1 MMAVVAGAALGSFLK
16 GRRGPEQPDEDRIP
30 RSCNLP
36 RGSLGRQS
44 MRLYAAVFSLLGLCS
59 ACACSGSTVPVVE
72 ACGESFCIQ
81 GIAQNRLIKTTPVE
95 DFNLYRV
102 QTNGRL
108 FVIYEGNAPQSD
120 EAVVGHVR
128 ANGSAWDL
136 LRANDHIGA
145 RSYRERLQ
153 WPQYLVVTTSCA
165 AASQC
170 PIEGF
175 IRSIRLLE
183 PAAGG

>member
-1 MMAVVAGAALGSFLK
+1 
-16 GRRGPEQPDEDRIP
+16 
-30 RSCNLP
+30 
-36 RGSLGRQS
+36 

-59 ACACSGSTVPVVE
+59 ACACGGRTVPVVE
-72 ACGESFCIQ
+72 ACGESFCIR
-81 GIAQNRLIKTTPVE
+81 GIARNGLIKTTPVE

-102 QTNGRL
+102 ETNGRL
-108 FVIYEGNAPQSD
+108 FVIYEGNAPRSD

-128 ANGSAWDL
+128 ANGSDWDL
-136 LRANDHIGA
+136 LRGDDHVGA
-145 RSYRERLQ
+145 RSRRARLQ

-165 AASQC
+165 TAGQC

-175 IRSIRLLE
+175 IRSIRLVD